1 MADARATGFQIREVA
16 TRQERLA
23 LRASVR
29 QLKATNRAKFDLNA
43 ILKGNSINMWPVHQ
57 WKVEGNY
64 VPNVFAVTLAKNEI
78 RPHDPMDYAESAFQ
92 GQTSRGIGLAHTKRL
107 GRFAAWFDMETDMEE
122 FGRLLPARL
131 QTPVDTSDFREFVNT
146 SKVAI
151 QELKTEILH
160 QLTIPIVLHFV
171 DTDEFVANDLDLST
185 QQLRISFYTT
195 MVRKW
200 PMLVAWMFDELVG
213 NLLDMKFIWS
223 QEVLDRG
230 DLTTLRSNCQN
241 HLFKRFMLYIDTA
254 MIQCVAHDTADPRQH
269 FFDGKGIFY
278 NILMAQNKDANLMKD
293 CPKRDD
299 WPFRVSLTINHEGP
313 WTSKSLSMAAA
324 AALFPA
330 QGGAVPGIQPNLNPA
345 LLQQFQQFQQFM
357 VMMQGGQLPPGLPI
371 QPQLPQVPQLPQP
384 GFPQLPQ
391 FGPQFGFGG
400 QNGGQGGGQDGD
412 QNESQGGRGSRGPG
426 RPRGSKNR
434 RTG

>member
-1 MADARATGFQIREVA
+1 M
-16 TRQERLA
+16 L
-23 LRASVR
+23 
-29 QLKATNRAKFDLNA
+29 
-43 ILKGNSINMWPVHQ
+43 
-57 WKVEGNY
+57 
-64 VPNVFAVTLAKNEI
+64 
-78 RPHDPMDYAESAFQ
+78 
-92 GQTSRGIGLAHTKRL
+92 
-107 GRFAAWFDMETDMEE
+107 
-122 FGRLLPARL
+122 
-131 QTPVDTSDFREFVNT
+131 
-146 SKVAI
+146 SKYR
-151 QELKTEILH
+151 
-160 QLTIPIVLHFV
+160 HFV
-171 DTDEFVANDLDLST
+171 DTDEFVAKDLNLST

-241 HLFKRFMLYIDTA
+241 HLFKRFTLYVDTA

-313 WTSKSLSMAAA
+313 WTSKSVSRAAIAPHTGIADLNAAA
-324 AALFPA
+324 TLFPA
-330 QGGAVPGIQPNLNPA
+330 LGGAVPGIQPNLNPA

-357 VMMQGGQLPPGLPI
+357 VMMQGG
-371 QPQLPQVPQLPQP
+371 
-384 GFPQLPQ
+384 
-391 FGPQFGFGG
+391 
-400 QNGGQGGGQDGD
+400 
-412 QNESQGGRGSRGPG
+412 
-426 RPRGSKNR
+426 
-434 RTG
+434 